1 MAEYVLL
8 SSATG
13 PLTNASTLRYGFLMA
28 GGLATPTSTHIR
40 SVTPSP
46 NTNRS
51 ESPTL
56 IKAKSA
62 SHLST
67 MKTFSTPPRGRANFD
82 NDADYPNTIPDPRTP
97 SPNPQSTSPAED
109 PQHQHPDLSNEV
121 AMLSTKL
128 INAINYQ
135 TNLDDSLQ
143 HTRHELEAARQ
154 RIAQLEEE
162 TQNHKSLVSSGALV
176 NKADL
181 ETLRQDLAESQKQ
194 RDTAEKGRKE
204 MEVELETLTSALF
217 EEANTMVA
225 AARKDTEAVE
235 RRNAQLRTQLNDT
248 ELLLASQQEQL
259 QDLKSVME
267 KMNED
272 RDRDETETLPRSS
285 TAPSTPGV
293 DSTKMSTMF
302 DSLPFSPNAT
312 NFGDIAPDQPL
323 RFSHLIIPV
332 MRNDVVAYVD
342 FADLLKSA
350 KPAASNHSRN
360 SSGISSSVFIS
371 SASSSSPNIPGSFSS
386 GAAASPRDTSF
397 QASVPPLKDSKFY
410 KRCLVEDVEPTLR
423 LDLAP
428 GLSWLA
434 RRTVI
439 GAVTGGTLVVEP
451 FIPQSRFYG
460 NAYACAL
467 CGESRRT
474 EAHARRHRFRTSEDE
489 SAQRYPLCEFCLGR
503 VRATG
508 DFLGFL
514 RMVRDGLW
522 RASTEEDI
530 KAAWEESVRLRE
542 KMFWA
547 RLGGGVVPAI
557 GREPSPTGTQRRTDA
572 RSLRRNSTESSVPRF
587 SRDSESGVE
596 SVHSKALEVPKL
608 GEPRPPTRN
617 NSRSTPTVS
626 DGSTTSLNTS
636 ESSDTRDFADAQTD
650 LDNIANT
657 PTGLNIQ
664 EDTANEADNAT
675 SRTPRLVQED
685 GAKDGLG
692 IEMTLPAAEVHKDHT
707 VDTTSGKE
715 DQAPEPERE
724 KEEGDPVEKPMQP
737 EIPGSFD

>member
-1 MAEYVLL
+1 
-8 SSATG
+8 
-13 PLTNASTLRYGFLMA
+13 YGFLVA
-28 GGLATPTSTHIR
+28 GGLATPTSSHVR

-46 NTNRS
+46 NMPRS
-51 ESPTL
+51 DSPTL
-56 IKAKSA
+56 VKAKSA

-67 MKTFSTPPRGRANFD
+67 MKTFSTPPRGRSNFD
-82 NDADYPNTIPDPRTP
+82 NDDDYLNTIPDPRTP
-97 SPNPQSTSPAED
+97 SPNPPRTSAPED
-109 PQHQHPDLSNEV
+109 EQDQHPDLSNEV

-143 HTRHELEAARQ
+143 HARHELDAAKQ
-154 RIAQLEEE
+154 RIVQLEQE
-162 TQNHKSLVSSGALV
+162 TQQHKSLVSSGALV
-176 NKADL
+176 TKQQVD
-181 ETLRQDLAESQKQ
+181 TLRQELTESQKQ
-194 RDTAEKGRKE
+194 RDVAEKGRKE
-204 MEVELETLTSALF
+204 MEVELENLTSALF
-217 EEANTMVA
+217 EEANT
-225 AARKDTEAVE
+225 
-235 RRNAQLRTQLNDT
+235 LRAQLNDT

-267 KMNED
+267 KMTED
-272 RDRDETETLPRSS
+272 RDRDETDTIPRSS

-312 NFGDIAPDQPL
+312 NFSDVPPDQPL
-323 RFSHLIIPV
+323 RFSHLIVPV

-350 KPAASNHSRN
+350 RAAAPAHSRN
-360 SSGISSSVFIS
+360 SSGISSSMFVA

-397 QASVPPLKDSKFY
+397 QTSVPPLKDSKFY

-439 GAVTGGTLVVEP
+439 AAVTGGNLVVEP

-489 SAQRYPLCEFCLGR
+489 NAQRYPLCEFCLGR

-522 RASTEEDI
+522 RASTDEDI

-557 GREPSPTGTQRRTDA
+557 AREPSPTGTQRRADA
-572 RSLRRNSTESSVPRF
+572 RSLRRNSTESSIPRF
-587 SRDSESGVE
+587 SRDSIESI
-596 SVHSKALEVPKL
+596 HSKTLEVPKL
-608 GEPRPPTRN
+608 GEPRPPSRN
-617 NSRSTPTVS
+617 NSTSAANIS
-626 DGSTTSLNTS
+626 DGSTTSLHTS

-650 LDNIANT
+650 VEHSVNT
-657 PTGLNIQ
+657 PTTVSH
-664 EDTANEADNAT
+664 EETT
-675 SRTPRLVQED
+675 SHPDHTDSQTPRLAQED
-685 GAKDGLG
+685 GPKDNIDTVTETYSPKEQYTSI
-692 IEMTLPAAEVHKDHT
+692 IESEKETQTPATDGQN
-707 VDTTSGKE
+707 GKE
-715 DQAPEPERE
+715 TEA
-724 KEEGDPVEKPMQP
+724 PVEQSPQP
-737 EIPGSFD
+737 GMPGSFD

>member
-1 MAEYVLL
+1 MAD
-8 SSATG
+8 
-13 PLTNASTLRYGFLMA
+13 YGFLMA
-28 GGLATPTSTHIR
+28 GGLATPTSNHGR

-46 NTNRS
+46 KTTRS
-51 ESPTL
+51 DSPTL
-56 IKAKSA
+56 TKAKSA

-67 MKTFSTPPRGRANFD
+67 MKSFSTPPRGRSNFD
-82 NDADYPNTIPDPRTP
+82 NDSDYLNTIPDPRTP
-97 SPNPQSTSPAED
+97 SPNLQRVSPAED
-109 PQHQHPDLSNEV
+109 SQDQHPDLSNEV

-154 RIAQLEEE
+154 RIAQLEQE
-162 TQNHKSLVSSGALV
+162 TQRHESLVSSGALV
-176 NKADL
+176 NKTEVDN
-181 ETLRQDLAESQKQ
+181 LRQELIESQKQ
-194 RDTAEKGRKE
+194 RDIAEKGRKE
-204 MEVELETLTSALF
+204 MEVELENLTSALF

-225 AARKDTEAVE
+225 AARKDAEAVE
-235 RRNAQLRTQLNDT
+235 RKNAQLRTQLNDT

-267 KMNED
+267 KMTED
-272 RDRDETETLPRSS
+272 RDRDETDTIPRSS

-293 DSTKMSTMF
+293 DSSKMSTMF

-312 NFGDIAPDQPL
+312 NFSDVPPDQPL
-323 RFSHLIIPV
+323 RFSHLIVPI

-350 KPAASNHSRN
+350 RAAAPSHSRN
-360 SSGISSSVFIS
+360 SSGISSSMFVA
-371 SASSSSPNIPGSFSS
+371 SASSSSPSIPGSFSS
-386 GAAASPRDTSF
+386 GAAASPRETSF
-397 QASVPPLKDSKFY
+397 QSSMPPLKDNKFY

-439 GAVTGGTLVVEP
+439 AAVTGGTLVVEP

-460 NAYACAL
+460 NAYPCAL

-489 SAQRYPLCEFCLGR
+489 TAQRYPLCEFCLGR

-522 RASTEEDI
+522 RASTEEDM
-530 KAAWEESVRLRE
+530 KAAWEECVRLRE

-547 RLGGGVVPAI
+547 RLGGGVVPALA
-557 GREPSPTGTQRRTDA
+557 REPSPTGTQRRGDA
-572 RSLRRNSTESSVPRF
+572 RPLRRNSTESSIPRF
-587 SRDSESGVE
+587 SRDSVE
-596 SVHSKALEVPKL
+596 SVRSKALEVPKL
-608 GEPRPPTRN
+608 GEPRPPSRN
-617 NSRSTPTVS
+617 NSRSAVNAS
-626 DGSTTSLNTS
+626 DDSTTSLQTS
-636 ESSDTRDFADAQTD
+636 ESSDTRDFADAQSEV
-650 LDNIANT
+650 DNAVNT
-657 PTGLNIQ
+657 PTGPPSQ
-664 EDTANEADNAT
+664 EEIVNDQDHTHSQTAEVA
-675 SRTPRLVQED
+675 QED
-685 GAKDGLG
+685 GSQG
-692 IEMTLPAAEVHKDHT
+692 T
-707 VDTTSGKE
+707 VDPAIETSPPAMTGQEENHSSVEQPEKE
-715 DQAPEPERE
+715 DQAPTTDGETE
-724 KEEGDPVEKPMQP
+724 KDNEAPVDKSLQP
-737 EIPGSFD
+737 EMPGSFD